1 MAQQKHPSSKRY
13 PPEVKARAIQLVLTT
28 IEQQGERHGVVSRI
42 ARQLDIGPE
51 TLRHWVRQAEI
62 DNGTRAGVTT
72 EERARIA
79 ELEQE
84 NRELRRANQIL
95 KEASVFFAPGARS
108 APEMTRF
115 IDERRDRFQ
124 VELLCRTL
132 GASPSTYYARRS
144 RPPSARAITDAWLHE
159 EIERVFKANY
169 SVYGARKVW
178 RQLHREG
185 ITIGRDR
192 VARLMRQAGLH
203 GVRRGRKHF
212 TTRRDEKAARP
223 PDLVER
229 DFTAQAPDRLWLADI
244 TYVRTWAG
252 FCHVAFVE
260 DAFSRMIVGWSIAT
274 HLRTSLATEAL
285 EMAIWRRGVRV
296 EGLIHHSDAGGQYT
310 SVAYSERLASHGIA
324 PSVGSVGDSFDNAMA
339 ESAIGL
345 YKTEL
350 IRRHGPWRSHDQVEI
365 ATLEYIDWFNF
376 RRLHGEIGHIPPAEF
391 EEVFYASKTE
401 QQIQA

>member
-1 MAQQKHPSSKRY
+1 
-13 PPEVKARAIQLVLTT
+13 
-28 IEQQGERHGVVSRI
+28 
-42 ARQLDIGPE
+42 
-51 TLRHWVRQAEI
+51 
-62 DNGTRAGVTT
+62 
-72 EERARIA
+72 
-79 ELEQE
+79 
-84 NRELRRANQIL
+84 
-95 KEASVFFAPGARS
+95 
-108 APEMTRF
+108 MTRF
-115 IDERRDRFQ
+115 IEERRDRFK

-132 GASPSTYYARRS
+132 GASPSTYYAARS
-144 RPPSARAITDAWLHE
+144 RPPSARAITDAWLDE

-169 SVYGARKVW
+169 SVYGALKIW

-185 ITIGRDR
+185 IVIGRDR

-203 GVRRGRKHF
+203 GVRRGKRTF

-229 DFTAQAPDRLWLADI
+229 DFTTQAPNRLWLADI
-244 TYVRTWAG
+244 TYVRSWAG
-252 FCHVAFVE
+252 FCYVAFVE
-260 DAFSRMIVGWSIAT
+260 DAFSRMIVGWAIAT

-285 EMAIWRRGVRV
+285 EMAVWRRGVRV

-350 IRRHGPWRSHDQVEI
+350 IRPHGPWRSHDQVEI

-376 RRLHGEIGHIPPAEF
+376 RRLHGEIGHVPPAEF
-391 EEVFYASKTE
+391 EEVFYASRTE
-401 QQIQA
+401 EQIQA